1 MQESLGLHTV
11 VPLESQGDAADE
23 NKYIIFALGE
33 EYYGAKLL
41 EVREVVEFL
50 PTKSVPNTV
59 PSFQGVCNL
68 RGQIIGVVDLRIRF
82 SIDAPKATRSVL
94 LVFDTESGAIASSV
108 DQIASV
114 SVILPNDVEWRP
126 NIVSSIPSKYII
138 GIGKLDQKMITI
150 IDLKAVLSHDEL
162 TNIERSK
169 MLVKEA

>member
-1 MQESLGLHTV
+1 MQESSRLQAV
-11 VPLESQGDAADE
+11 SPIDPQGDVADE
-23 NKYIIFALGE
+23 NKYIIFSLGE
-33 EYYGAKLL
+33 DYYGAKLL
-41 EVREVVEFL
+41 EVREVVEVL

-59 PSFQGVCNL
+59 PSFKGVCNL

-82 SIDAPKATRSVL
+82 SIEAPKAIRSVL
-94 LVFDTESGAIASSV
+94 LVFETESGAIASSV

-114 SVILPNDVEWRP
+114 SVIMPNDVEWRP

-138 GIGKLDQKMITI
+138 GIGKLDQKMITL

-169 MLVKEA
+169 MLAKEA